1 MYVGNLSYNV
11 KESDL
16 RQVMEEYGV
25 VESEM
30 KVLNANIEEI
40 HVRVKPI
47 KTSYCL
53 MLQSKALIPDNTPY
67 PLLFIL
73 LNILYCV
80 IRPKINISLWLYVSY
95 LL

>member
-1 MYVGNLSYNV
+1 
-11 KESDL
+11 
-16 RQVMEEYGV
+16 
-25 VESEM
+25 M

-80 IRPKINISLWLYVSY
+80 IRPKITFLFGYMCLICYNIGNHIMTFTKLTSCHVRC
-95 LL
+95 

>member
-1 MYVGNLSYNV
+1 
-11 KESDL
+11 
-16 RQVMEEYGV
+16 
-25 VESEM
+25 M

-67 PLLFIL
+67 SLLFIL
-73 LNILYCV
+73 LNILFCV
-80 IRPKINISLWLYVSY
+80 IRPIINTLFWPPILVFVSI
-95 LL
+95 LEIILCRL

>member
-1 MYVGNLSYNV
+1 
-11 KESDL
+11 
-16 RQVMEEYGV
+16 
-25 VESEM
+25 M

-40 HVRVKPI
+40 HVRVRPI

-67 PLLFIL
+67 PLLSIL
-73 LNILYCV
+73 LNILYYI
-80 IRPKINISLWLYVSY
+80 IRPKINTSLWLYVSC

>member
-1 MYVGNLSYNV
+1 
-11 KESDL
+11 
-16 RQVMEEYGV
+16 
-25 VESEM
+25 M

-73 LNILYCV
+73 
-80 IRPKINISLWLYVSY
+80 
-95 LL
+95 

>member
-1 MYVGNLSYNV
+1 
-11 KESDL
+11 
-16 RQVMEEYGV
+16 
-25 VESEM
+25 M

-80 IRPKINISLWLYVSY
+80 LTFLFGYMCLICYNIGNHIMTFTKLTSCHVRC
-95 LL
+95 

>member
-1 MYVGNLSYNV
+1 
-11 KESDL
+11 
-16 RQVMEEYGV
+16 
-25 VESEM
+25 M

-80 IRPKINISLWLYVSY
+80 IRPKN
-95 LL
+95 